1 MRLSLNINTRHA
13 TQSSPTSVTHHHPP
27 LWKDPGLA
35 VFPCLARR
43 ASQVNQQNN
52 FLLDKTRNVLIAEW
66 DDTAGQGW
74 PVAARSGQSCVLIS
88 VWNVKQ
94 RSSTICTATDMTLLG
109 LTTWN
114 RVTYYYPAT
123 TQYLYFKHFF
133 CLFIHLIGSSICP
146 TCLQLNDQFIEAAF
160 RRQQPSICKIFE
172 CDNLHLK
179 WDNLLM
185 TSTFTHVK

>member
-1 MRLSLNINTRHA
+1 MGWYRAGLGSSLCWY
-13 TQSSPTSVTHHHPP
+13 QYEM
-27 LWKDPGLA
+27 W
-35 VFPCLARR
+35 
-43 ASQVNQQNN
+43 SQ
-52 FLLDKTRNVLIAEW
+52 
-66 DDTAGQGW
+66 
-74 PVAARSGQSCVLIS
+74 
-88 VWNVKQ
+88 
-94 RSSTICTATDMTLLG
+94 SSTICTATDMTLRG

-185 TSTFTHVK
+185 MRWRAHLHMSRQVKSSNSSLHSLYQRANQVQPLLVFQRWFIWRWNIALQGLEDWRGYVIGT